1 MKLQKKMPIVGG
13 VMTSFPY
20 FVETNEP
27 VSRIER
33 LMDEHHI
40 RHVPVQENGKVV
52 GVVTERD
59 LHHLIKRSA
68 SLEEKERVR
77 ARDIMI
83 ANPYV
88 VAFNTP
94 LNEVVIGMAQRHI
107 GSAIIVRRGKL
118 AGILS
123 SIDVCRILGEYL
135 ESTFPPVTDDDAA

>member
-1 MKLQKKMPIVGG
+1 MKPHKKMPLVGA

-27 VSRIER
+27 VSSIER
-33 LMDEHHI
+33 LMDEHRI

-68 SLEEKERVR
+68 SPEDKARFY
-77 ARDIMI
+77 ARDIMVF
-83 ANPYV
+83 NPYV
-88 VAFNTP
+88 VAFDTP
-94 LNEVVIGMAQRHI
+94 LSEVVFGMAQRHI
-107 GSAIIVRRGKL
+107 GSAIVVRRGKL

-123 SIDVCRILGEYL
+123 SIDVCRILGKYL
-135 ESTFPPVTDDDAA
+135 ESMFPPSTGDDAA